1 MANLL
6 SRRQPDEPISAALH
20 GVRNTLYR
28 DAADHTDIDAYQA
41 AITEASALVVRLR
54 QIAAGCSRPKPL
66 LEFAEQIEDAA
77 FPLEAEAMDWDDGRD
92 GRAWGDKLDARRLVR
107 GE

>member
-1 MANLL
+1 MSLTLIPTAAPQPAWCSTALAN
-6 SRRQPDEPISAALH
+6 I
-20 GVRNTLYR
+20 
-28 DAADHTDIDAYQA
+28 DAHAYDHPDIDAYQA

-54 QIAAGCSRPKPL
+54 QIAAGCSRAKPL

-77 FPLEAEAMDWDDGRD
+77 FPLETEAMDWNDGRD

-107 GE
+107 EE